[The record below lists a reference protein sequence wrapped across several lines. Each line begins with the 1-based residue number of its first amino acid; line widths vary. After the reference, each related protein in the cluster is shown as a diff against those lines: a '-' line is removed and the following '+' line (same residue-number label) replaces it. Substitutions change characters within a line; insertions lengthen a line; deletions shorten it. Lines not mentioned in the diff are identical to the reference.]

1 MDVPVDGIVIKASGV
16 LSNESAMT
24 GESDELKKE
33 PIAACLNKLREKE
46 AELGGKKGGPH
57 DVTSP
62 VLLSG
67 T

>member
-1 MDVPVDGIVIKASGV
+1 MDVPVDGIILRSSGV

-33 PIAACLNKLREKE
+33 SYDLCMKKFREKD
-46 AELGGKKGGPH
+46 AELKGKKGGAH

-62 VLLSG
+62 ILLSG